1 MDVLKAGKRTIA
13 LNLKKEQSI
22 SLVRKMVKVSDVLI
36 DPYRFGVLEK
46 LGLGPDVLMKD
57 NPRLIYTRLT
67 GFGNSGIYAKLAGHD
82 INYIAVSG
90 LLSMLGRK
98 NEKPTAPINFAA
110 DFAGGGLLAAL
121 GVCIALL
128 ERHNSGKGQI
138 VDSAMVEGAAYVSS
152 WLTRSQNLPIW
163 GNDRG
168 QNTLDTGAHF
178 YDTYETK
185 DGKFMSVGAIEPQF
199 YEKLLKGLNLED
211 VNHYGDYEKGKEK
224 FATVF
229 KTKTQHEWCEIF
241 DGEDACVLP
250 VLSFPEAAKH
260 PHNVSRDV
268 FVDAKKTDGLII
280 PNPAPKLSRTPGQSS
295 FLKAGKTQADQIL
308 DILQEIGLKRSEIR
322 ELYEEGSL
330 LVDDKSKL

>member
-1 MDVLKAGKRTIA
+1 M
-13 LNLKKEQSI
+13 
-22 SLVRKMVKVSDVLI
+22 SDVLI

-46 LGLGPDVLMKD
+46 LGLGPEVLMKD

-67 GFGNSGIYAKLAGHD
+67 GFGSSGMYAKRAGHD

-90 LLSMLGRK
+90 LLSILGRK
-98 NEKPTAPINFAA
+98 SEKPTAPINFAA

-152 WLTRSQNLPIW
+152 WLTRSQKLPIW
-163 GNDRG
+163 GNERG
-168 QNTLDTGAHF
+168 NNILDTGSHY

-199 YEKLLKGLNLED
+199 YEKLLKGLNLENVD
-211 VNHYGDYEKGKEK
+211 HFGDYDKGKEQ
-224 FATVF
+224 FTSVF
-229 KTKTQHEWCEIF
+229 KSKTQKEWCEIF
-241 DGEDACVLP
+241 DSEDACVFP
-250 VLSFPEAAKH
+250 VLSFQEAANH

-268 FVDAKKTDGLII
+268 FVDSQKSDGLVI
-280 PNPAPKLSRTPGQSS
+280 PNPSPKLSRTPGQSS
-295 FLKAGKTQADQIL
+295 VLKSEQSQSDQIW
-308 DILQEIGLKRSEIR
+308 DILHEIGLKKSEIR
-322 ELYEEGSL
+322 KLYEEGAL
-330 LVDDKSKL
+330 LVEDKSKL